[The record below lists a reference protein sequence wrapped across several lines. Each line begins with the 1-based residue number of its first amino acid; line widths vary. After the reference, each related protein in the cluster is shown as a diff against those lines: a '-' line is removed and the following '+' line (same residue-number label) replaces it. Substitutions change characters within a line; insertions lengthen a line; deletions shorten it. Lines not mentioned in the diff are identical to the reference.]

1 VADSLRDPRHGEM
14 TPKMVISRNLAHK
27 VNSGLQVIMSLIEMG
42 QATRA
47 VSLIR
52 ELSELVNGCV
62 ESRDE
67 EKQRELRE
75 QS

>member
-1 VADSLRDPRHGEM
+1 MS
-14 TPKMVISRNLAHK
+14 KMVISRNLAHK
-27 VNSGLQVIMSLIEMG
+27 VDNGLQVIMSLIETG
-42 QATRA
+42 QSSRA
-47 VSLIR
+47 ITTVR

>member
-1 VADSLRDPRHGEM
+1 M
-14 TPKMVISRNLAHK
+14 TPKMLISRNLAHK
-27 VNSGLQVIMSLIEMG
+27 INSGLQVIMSLIETG
-42 QATRA
+42 QSSRA
-47 VSLIR
+47 IVTIR